1 MGVRGFGFLE
11 LCVGNARQA
20 AAFFSTMYG
29 FEIVGTAGPSASG
42 HEVSYVL
49 EQGDATL
56 VVTGAAD
63 ATSSAADFV
72 RIHGDGVRDIAL
84 VVGDVADTHD
94 RAVTA
99 GARSLQGPAANER
112 GVTTAVLGGF
122 GDLTHTLLSPDADP
136 GDVIDGYQPL
146 TSPRRMAPAVGI
158 TGIDHYAVSVTGGDR
173 ERWTRHYCDAL
184 GMVHNSAD
192 EHVNVEGSAF
202 SMSTVHLPSGGALVL
217 AEPTPSQR
225 KSQIT
230 GFLESFGGPGV
241 HHIAFATDD
250 IGMTAR
256 ELRDRGIQTLTVPGT
271 YHEEAPTR
279 LRDVDVPWKELAE
292 LGVLVDTDAR
302 GHLLQAF
309 TEPLGDRPTTYLEI
323 IQREGMAGFGTAN
336 VRHLYS
342 EVLRERALLGID

>member
-29 FEIVGTAGPSASG
+29 FEVVGTAGPRASG
-42 HEVSYVL
+42 RHEVAYVL
-49 EQGDATL
+49 AQGDARL

-72 RIHGDGVRDIAL
+72 RKHGDGVRDIAL

-94 RAVTA
+94 RAVAA
-99 GARSLQGPAANER
+99 GARSLQGPTTNDR
-112 GVTTAVLGGF
+112 GVTTAVLGAF
-122 GDLTHTLLSPDADP
+122 GDLTHTLVGPDADA
-136 GDVIDGYQPL
+136 GDVIDGYEPVAG
-146 TSPRRMAPAVGI
+146 PRRMAPAVGI
-158 TGIDHYAVSVTGGDR
+158 TCVDHYAVSVTGGDR
-173 ERWTRHYCDAL
+173 ERWTRHYCETL
-184 GMVHNSAD
+184 GMEHSDD
-192 EHVNVEGSAF
+192 EHVNVDGSAF
-202 SMSTVHLPSGGALVL
+202 SMSTVRIPSGGAFVF

-225 KSQIT
+225 KSQIA

-250 IGMTAR
+250 IGTTAR
-256 ELRDRGIQTLTVPGT
+256 ELRDRGIQTLTVPGA
-271 YHEEAPTR
+271 YRDEAPTR

-342 EVLRERALLGID
+342 EVLRERALLDID